1 MPRKRFEIT
10 EQQEHALQ
18 RAYRHTKDAATRT
31 RYQAVILY
39 TQGYPVEEICRIT
52 GCHRTSLMEW
62 CRKYRQQGE
71 AGLTDHRGGPHR
83 AKLSAAQVDEL
94 QRKLGVYTPRDLFGP
109 ETHTASGQHW
119 TVEDLAHSTQQW
131 YAVVWAS
138 RSSYHRL
145 LARCGFSYQRTEKVY
160 KSRRQRSVSDFE
172 AQVEKNCSIWPKMRL
187 KP

>member
-1 MPRKRFEIT
+1 MPRERFEIT
-10 EQQEHALQ
+10 EQQGQALQ
-18 RAYRHTKDAATRT
+18 RAYRQTKDAATRT

-39 TQGYPVEEICRIT
+39 TQAYPVDGICRIT

-62 CRKYRQQGE
+62 CRKYRQQGV

-94 QRKLGVYTPRDLFGP
+94 QRKLELYTPRDLYGP

-119 TVEDLAHSTQQW
+119 TVEDLARGIQQW
-131 YAVVWAS
+131 YGVVWAS

-145 LARCGFSYQRTEKVY
+145 LACFGFTYQRTEKVY
-160 KSRRQRSVSDFE
+160 KSRREQAVSDFE
-172 AQVEKNCSIWPKMRL
+172 AQVEKN
-187 KP
+187 